1 MEGLGPSAAIIDA
14 KEQRQHARTLQLAG
28 LKPEGFVAFRQARI
42 GVVGAGGL
50 ASGFLPLAAAMG
62 ARHIRLID
70 DDAVSYSNLPRQLL
84 YNPYDVGQ
92 SKAAIAAKVVRGYA
106 PEASIEAIQA
116 RLSEEDVEAFVE
128 GLNIVVDCSDNFAT
142 RYLLD
147 RVCQYRNLPLLYG
160 AVGEAVGQITLL
172 HGKAHVS
179 LADIFGPQPESMP
192 PPAVF
197 PPAVHMV
204 GTLMAS
210 EAFKWAS
217 GYGATLDGV
226 LLQIDLRTNEQ
237 IRLSIK

>member
-1 MEGLGPSAAIIDA
+1 MERLGPRAAIINA
-14 KEQRQHARTLQLAG
+14 KEQRQHARTLQLEG
-28 LKPEGFVAFRQARI
+28 LEPDMFVAFRQARLGI
-42 GVVGAGGL
+42 VGAGGL

-62 ARHIRLID
+62 ARHFRIID
-70 DDAVSYSNLPRQLL
+70 DDVVNYSNLPRQLL

-92 SKAAIAAKVVRGYA
+92 SKAAIAEKVIRTYEPGATVK
-106 PEASIEAIQA
+106 SIPA
-116 RLSEEDVEAFVE
+116 RLSEENVEAFVE
-128 GLNIVVDCSDNFAT
+128 GLNLVVDCSDNFAT

-147 RVCQYRNLPLLYG
+147 RVCQNRNIPLLYG
-160 AVGEAVGQITLL
+160 AVGEAIGQITLL
-172 HGKAHVS
+172 HGNAHVS

-210 EAFKWAS
+210 EAFKWTS
-217 GYGATLDGV
+217 RYGQTLDGV

-237 IRLSIK
+237 IKLAIK